1 MTFSLI
7 VTHEP
12 GLDNYR
18 WVRNQLRQI
27 TGGKLRYVSSYQS
40 VVLYDVDEDPHE
52 VAAQIRRALKGVGT
66 PIIRV
71 IPVDY
76 VAEPEIDEVCEVVK
90 EFIAPKVPEGV
101 KFRVTLEG
109 HLLGRGEDGR
119 LRRLHTIDSVRR
131 VAALIDRPVDLE
143 NPDVILFIKVVRY
156 MRWRR
161 KAAVSLLK
169 PEELER
175 VSP

>member
-40 VVLYDVDEDPHE
+40 VVLYDVDEDPHA
-52 VAAQIRRALKGVGT
+52 VAAQIRDALTGVAT
-66 PIIRV
+66 PVIRV

-76 VAEPEIDEVCEVVK
+76 VTEPEVEEVCEVVK
-90 EFIAPKVPEGV
+90 EFIAPKIPGGV
-101 KFRVTLEG
+101 KFRVSLEG

-119 LRRLHTIDSVRR
+119 LRRMHTLDSVRR

-143 NPDVILFIKVVRY
+143 RPDVVVFIKVVRY

-169 PEELER
+169 PEELKR